1 MDDSLSLRGHVA
13 LVTGAGRGIGRAHA
27 LLMAERGASVVVCD
41 MGVQADGS
49 GRDLAVAE
57 AVAEEI
63 RAAGGRAVGD
73 GSDVSTFDGG
83 ARAVAAG
90 VAAFGKV
97 DIVVNNAGLT
107 GGASIE
113 DVDET
118 GLARQF
124 AVHVYGSV
132 GTTKAAWAMMKAQGW
147 GRVIN
152 TVSEAA
158 FPSKVT
164 GGRGGGLGYGTAKAA
179 VWAATFGLAG
189 EGIQHGI
196 TVNAISPGA
205 FTRMN
210 EAMFEAVPTDLDL
223 DPIHV
228 ARVAAWLAS
237 DDAGDV
243 YGRVIHAAG
252 GHLRE
257 YVMARHADTPLV
269 RRLTRTQKIQ
279 PSEPGSGRSST

>member
-1 MDDSLSLRGHVA
+1 MDESLSLKGHVA

-27 LLMAERGASVVVCD
+27 LLLAERGASVVVCD
-41 MGVQADGS
+41 IGAQADGS
-49 GRDLAVAE
+49 GRDLSVAL
-57 AVAEEI
+57 ALVEEI
-63 RAAGGRAVGD
+63 RAAGGEAVAD
-73 GSDVSTFDGG
+73 GSDISTFDGG
-83 ARAVAAG
+83 ASAVAAG

-97 DIVVNNAGLT
+97 DVVVNNAGLA

-113 DVDET
+113 VVDEAV
-118 GLARQF
+118 LARQF
-124 AVHVYGSV
+124 AVHVFGSV

-164 GGRGGGLGYGTAKAA
+164 GGRGGGLGYGAAKAA
-179 VWAATFGLAG
+179 VWAATFGMAS
-189 EGIQHGI
+189 EGIRHGI

-210 EAMFEAVPTDLDL
+210 EAIFEATPTDLDL
-223 DPIHV
+223 DPMHV

-237 DDAGDV
+237 EDAGDV

-252 GHLRE
+252 GHHRE
-257 YVMARHADTPLV
+257 YLMARHAKTPLIE
-269 RRLTRTQKIQ
+269 RLNASIARL
-279 PSEPGSGRSST
+279 

>member
-1 MDDSLSLRGHVA
+1 MDKSLSLEGHVA

-27 LLMAERGASVVVCD
+27 LLLAERGAAVVACD
-41 MGVQADGS
+41 VGAQVDGS
-49 GRDLAVAE
+49 GRDPSVAE
-57 AVAEEI
+57 TVVEEI
-63 RAAGGRAVGD
+63 RAAGGTAVPD
-73 GSDVSTFDGG
+73 GSDISTFDGG
-83 ARAVAAG
+83 ASAVAAG

-97 DIVVNNAGLT
+97 DIVINNAGLT

-113 DVDET
+113 DIDEIV
-118 GLARQF
+118 LARQF
-124 AVHVYGSV
+124 AVHVYGSI
-132 GTTKAAWAMMKAQGW
+132 GTTKAAWAMMKARGW
-147 GRVIN
+147 GRIVN

-179 VWAATFGLAG
+179 VWAATFGLAS

-196 TVNAISPGA
+196 TVNAVSPGA

-210 EAMFEAVPTDLDL
+210 EAMFEAAPTNLDL

-237 DDAGDV
+237 DDAADV

-252 GHLRE
+252 GHHRE
-257 YVMARHADTPLV
+257 YVMARHAHTPLIE
-269 RRLTRTQKIQ
+269 RLHAALDK
-279 PSEPGSGRSST
+279 S